1 MQMKKKHI
9 AALIAFVMLA
19 VGIVAVPGVDDA
31 DASTTLSNNVDVY
44 VVDGTT
50 TTSKSVYAYDLY
62 QALTTAINDSEFSL
76 NAVTTT
82 TTTVV
87 VDSTTSVTT
96 NNSSWNKDVFSHY
109 DANNVAQYY
118 KNPNENYG
126 TLSTVTIGETTY
138 PSGSFSVY
146 VYQKPTNGTAYSWTL
161 ALPAIGWYHPFAD
174 YSAYYTSNNTDY
186 SLAAAAIA
194 IVVNNGSTPTEGRTP
209 MTVTSDTSGCLYSFE
224 LRGANASGAIGKT
237 VTVKNASTG
246 VYYTTTL
253 EEDDLKDGITIYGWG
268 SNAHEALKVAVCN
281 NMDVASLYHQV
292 ITSQFGN
299 YDQFY
304 GWYNTILGVGTVTID
319 LGNGNYEYHWWQ
331 TSANTGSGLT
341 STEYSLGY
349 YSLLSGAQN
358 VLTSGSC
365 SVVYV

>member
-109 DANNVAQYY
+109 DANNEAQYY

-161 ALPAIGWYHPFAD
+161 ALSAIGWYHPFAD
-174 YSAYYTSNNTDY
+174 YSAYYTSNNTGY

-209 MTVTSDTSGCLYSFE
+209 MTVTSNTEGCLYKFV
-224 LRGANASGAIGKT
+224 LKGPNATGAIGKT
-237 VTVKNASTG
+237 VTIEDPLSG
-246 VYYTTTL
+246 GYTTVALTQRNL
-253 EEDDLKDGITIYGWG
+253 TDGITITGWG

-281 NMDVASLYHQV
+281 NMLVASLYHQT
-292 ITSQFGN
+292 ITSQYGS
-299 YDQFY
+299 YDQYY
-304 GWYNTILGVGTVTID
+304 GWYDTILGVGTVTID

-341 STEYSLGY
+341 STEYSFAY

-358 VLTSGSC
+358 VLTSNICGIE
-365 SVVYV
+365 YV